1 MKEHMS
7 FQILHL
13 HRSLD
18 FCSPRM
24 DAVLWEK
31 EHINVP
37 GNVTGYMES
46 FETSAGI
53 LQTGEAAELASR
65 DTLQGKSVFLGVGWG
80 HSDSKHISCWHFF
93 YQLELGFSFTCPF
106 RRSEKQLL
114 HLRIINLELG
124 SQGYLVQQFVVWR
137 LLEHL
142 Q

>member
-1 MKEHMS
+1 MS

-31 EHINVP
+31 ERINVP
-37 GNVTGYMES
+37 GNVTVYMES

-65 DTLQGKSVFLGVGWG
+65 DTLQGKSVFLGVGCG
-80 HSDSKHISCWHFF
+80 A
-93 YQLELGFSFTCPF
+93 Q
-106 RRSEKQLL
+106 
-114 HLRIINLELG
+114 
-124 SQGYLVQQFVVWR
+124 
-137 LLEHL
+137 
-142 Q
+142 